1 MYLCLFSICLRATSL
16 SVFYTV
22 KCHPRKIK
30 LIIIIIIIFDA
41 RMTSHKELIQATA
54 FQNHHGRHFAN
65 GVMADGFSTVFG
77 HLFPGSVSLYKANL

>member
-1 MYLCLFSICLRATSL
+1 MSNLTNNLAYSLTSG
-16 SVFYTV
+16 
-22 KCHPRKIK
+22 
-30 LIIIIIIIFDA
+30 LIITEFFQGTQIFDA

>member
-1 MYLCLFSICLRATSL
+1 MSVEQREEEQARAQEKRRNFSEGQG
-16 SVFYTV
+16 
-22 KCHPRKIK
+22 K
-30 LIIIIIIIFDA
+30 
-41 RMTSHKELIQATA
+41 KEGGRSREKRQRSSEEQREKETTA